1 MSPARRPGPQV
12 IPRPPGVRPGAPAP
26 WPARDAP
33 ITLDDVRAAFSGHP
47 PGQESRTTRDG
58 ATLTTSVPS
67 AVLVPLFHDGPD
79 GPSGTAGADA
89 GAARVL
95 LTRRAAHLRS
105 HTGQVA
111 FPGGRLDHGEEPL
124 AAALRE
130 AAEEVGLDPVV
141 CEIIGELSPLT
152 TISSGTSIVPFV
164 AVLPGRPVVRP
175 NPAEVDR
182 VFDVTLSELADPE
195 VYREEIWPIPGAGPR
210 SMYLY
215 ELDGD
220 TVWGA
225 TARMLTEL
233 LDIVLGG
240 PGLPPQWPAPA
251 EGPGRT
257 RG

>member
-12 IPRPPGVRPGAPAP
+12 IPRPPGTRPGPPAP
-26 WPARDAP
+26 WPVRDAP
-33 ITLDDVRAAFSGHP
+33 ITIGEVRRAFSAWR
-47 PGQESRTTRDG
+47 PGAGTRTTREG

-67 AVLVPLFHDGPD
+67 AVLVPLFPGH
-79 GPSGTAGADA
+79 PSGGEDR
-89 GAARVL
+89 AARVL

-105 HTGQVA
+105 HTHQVA

-124 AAALRE
+124 EAALRE
-130 AAEEVGLDPVV
+130 AVEEVGLDPAV
-141 CEIIGELSPLT
+141 CEVIGELSPLT
-152 TISSGTSIVPFV
+152 TISSGASIVPFV
-164 AVLPGRPVVRP
+164 AVLPGPPEVRP
-175 NPAEVDR
+175 NPAEVER
-182 VFDVTLSELADPE
+182 VFDVELSELADPE

-233 LDIVLGG
+233 LDLVLGG
-240 PGLPPQWPAPA
+240 PGLGPDPA
-251 EGPGRT
+251 GPRN
-257 RG
+257 